1 MEVIFTR
8 REKKRKWSPRQRV
21 GLDGIAGPVP
31 SSFIS
36 PAFPPLLLAVAFWLR
51 WRFSPGPLVTKREE
65 RRGEKIVR
73 PDAINK
79 LKEGEAAEAAVVGTN
94 MRIRSG

>member
-1 MEVIFTR
+1 M
-8 REKKRKWSPRQRV
+8 
-21 GLDGIAGPVP
+21 GLPDR
-31 SSFIS
+31 F
-36 PAFPPLLLAVAFWLR
+36 PLLLYFSGFSPAVASVAFWLR
-51 WRFSPGPLVTKREE
+51 WRFSPGPPVTKWE